1 MSRTIGLL
9 VCLSVVAM
17 DITAGVLGIKAEAAQ
32 DQMKHVKLWLFECK
46 EPSHEA
52 FTLGAAAATLLGL
65 AHVVANMLGTCT
77 ICSQQGTQKASPSRH
92 CSLACLL
99 LTWAALAV
107 GLALLVIGT
116 ISNHKARAT
125 CGFTDRHYLFVGGIL
140 CFVHAGF
147 STGYYLTAT
156 A

>member
-52 FTLGAAAATLLGL
+52 FTLGAAAASLLGL
-65 AHVVANMLGTCT
+65 AHVIANMLGTCT
-77 ICSQQGTQKASPSRH
+77 ICSQEGTQKSSPSRH

-99 LTWAALAV
+99 LTWYV
-107 GLALLVIGT
+107 K
-116 ISNHKARAT
+116 N
-125 CGFTDRHYLFVGGIL
+125 F
-140 CFVHAGF
+140 
-147 STGYYLTAT
+147 
-156 A
+156 